1 MLQRSSQ
8 KCARF
13 WQDSKGCSARFCV
26 AREPCGKPRCT
37 LRRRAESSR
46 RRELASERAL
56 RLAQKS
62 RRRRTAATCETA
74 SVLRSPTTPANHAT
88 PAKPR
93 HSRKARH
100 TTPER
105 RKLVVLRTIL
115 PCNKARTRSSSAPLK
130 PIMRRTKLSTSTE
143 QSPARQ
149 EQQPLARLPRC
160 RLHPG
165 AHRHGGSCGARR
177 CRSNALPS
185 LGQARPHGGT
195 APRA

>member
-1 MLQRSSQ
+1 MENLVAPCEDEPRVP
-8 KCARF
+8 ADENWRV
-13 WQDSKGCSARFCV
+13 SARC
-26 AREPCGKPRCT
+26 
-37 LRRRAESSR
+37 
-46 RRELASERAL
+46 AL
-56 RLAQKS
+56 RGKAKRDG
-62 RRRRTAATCETA
+62 RRILRNRATSANPDVSCETA
-74 SVLRSPTTPANHAT
+74 PVLRNPATPANHAT
-88 PAKPR
+88 SAKPC
-93 HSRKARH
+93 H
-100 TTPER
+100 TTPECG
-105 RKLVVLRTIL
+105 KLVVLRTIL
-115 PCNKARTRSSSAPLK
+115 SCNKARTRSSSAPLK

>member
-1 MLQRSSQ
+1 MENLVAPCVEEPKVPADENWRV
-8 KCARF
+8 
-13 WQDSKGCSARFCV
+13 SARC
-26 AREPCGKPRCT
+26 A
-37 LRRRAESSR
+37 LRRKAGEG
-46 RRELASERAL
+46 EPP
-56 RLAQKS
+56 Q
-62 RRRRTAATCETA
+62 
-74 SVLRSPTTPANHAT
+74 

-93 HSRKARH
+93 H
-100 TTPER
+100 TTPEC

-115 PCNKARTRSSSAPLK
+115 PYNKARTRSSSVPLK

>member
-1 MLQRSSQ
+1 MRISIARHIIVTVLFYLVRLRIEAGKMLQRSSQ

-56 RLAQKS
+56 CLTRKS
-62 RRRRTAATCETA
+62 RKGRMPQPAKPRQSCKPRQPCK
-74 SVLRSPTTPANHAT
+74 PTTPANHAT
-88 PAKPR
+88 LAKP
-93 HSRKARH
+93 RH
-100 TTPER
+100 TTPEC

-143 QSPARQ
+143 QSPAR
-149 EQQPLARLPRC
+149 
-160 RLHPG
+160 
-165 AHRHGGSCGARR
+165 
-177 CRSNALPS
+177 
-185 LGQARPHGGT
+185 
-195 APRA
+195 

>member
-1 MLQRSSQ
+1 MQECSQ

-26 AREPCGKPRCT
+26 ARGPCGKLRCA

-56 RLAQKS
+56 CLTRKS
-62 RRRRTAATCETA
+62 RKGRTPQPAKPRQSCKP
-74 SVLRSPTTPANHAT
+74 RQPCKPTTPANHAT
-88 PAKPR
+88 LAKP
-93 HSRKARH
+93 RH
-100 TTPER
+100 TTPEC

>member
-1 MLQRSSQ
+1 MENLVAPCVEEPKVPADENWRV
-8 KCARF
+8 
-13 WQDSKGCSARFCV
+13 SARC
-26 AREPCGKPRCT
+26 
-37 LRRRAESSR
+37 
-46 RRELASERAL
+46 AL
-56 RLAQKS
+56 RGKAK
-62 RRRRTAATCETA
+62 RGRTPHPAKPATPANPAVSCETA
-74 SVLRSPTTPANHAT
+74 PVLRNPTTPANHAT
-88 PAKPR
+88 LAKPR
-93 HSRKARH
+93 HA
-100 TTPER
+100 TPEC

-177 CRSNALPS
+177 RRSNALPS